1 MSNHNKDIR
10 KKIDAVIKNERSMG
24 KIKEEAKAQCT
35 HTLNGEPAF
44 IPSNEPRTDGKLKY
58 ICKLCQKP
66 ITITNISE
74 DELQKA
80 CDIID
85 RAVDI
90 IKITAGSINNDEDS
104 KMIEKMSKL
113 QYRVRNDLIPTYRA
127 STKRNNKKDR
137 KHNNNQHEAAWGRP
151 QVSGR

>member
-1 MSNHNKDIR
+1 MANNKDIR
-10 KKIDAVIKNERSMG
+10 KKIDAVIKNEKSMG

-35 HTLNGEPAF
+35 HTLHGEPAF
-44 IPSNEPRTDGKLKY
+44 IPSNEPRTDGQLKY

-74 DELQKA
+74 DELQNA
-80 CDIID
+80 CNIID

-90 IKITAGSINNDEDS
+90 IKITAGSINNDDDE
-104 KMIEKMSKL
+104 KMIDKMSKL
-113 QYRVRNDLIPTYRA
+113 QYRVRNDLLPTYRA
-127 STKRNNKKDR
+127 SIKRNNKRDKR
-137 KHNNNQHEAAWGRP
+137 HNNNNQHDTGWGRP